1 MLNKNKKL
9 NKRTK
14 KSLTKYDL
22 STPALRMKRFQ
33 AELFE
38 TDDLFEDDEDD
49 QEERKGDGFDDLRE
63 YDSIEEEDS

>member
-1 MLNKNKKL
+1 
-9 NKRTK
+9 
-14 KSLTKYDL
+14 
-22 STPALRMKRFQ
+22 MKRFQ